1 MKSHGLMRRVIAGMG
16 ANSFG
21 VAITIGT
28 QLASLP
34 LFLSKWD
41 TATYGVWLMLSALPG
56 YLSMA
61 DVGMVTAAGNRMNM
75 AISAGD
81 PAEANHVF
89 HSVQV
94 FVTTVCALIAVMVIP
109 LIWWFPWP
117 VETNSDQRLAV
128 IALSAGVLVSFFGG
142 LTEQVFKSTQRYA
155 TGILL
160 GNLTRLAEWFGGIA
174 GLLLVGTF
182 SAVAAGGLLM
192 RVVFTLLSM
201 RLASESSRGL
211 SWGIRSAS
219 TKKVRELIQP
229 AAAFMAFPLANALSF
244 QGVTLLVG
252 GLLGPVAVAMFNTY
266 RTLARTAVQFTSL
279 FSYALWPEFSRLFGI
294 GSRDELRNLAVR
306 SSWLGAAQALFISA
320 ALFILAPWILKLWT
334 HDQIS
339 FDPVV
344 FGVLM
349 LYAAVC
355 GIWNVPKVLLMA
367 TNRHGSL
374 AIWSLVVGILCVGL
388 VLALGSPLALIG
400 VSGAML
406 ISEVFIALVCARL
419 AWQVFGP
426 SAHQQA
432 VSF

>member
-1 MKSHGLMRRVIAGMG
+1 MKPHGLMRRVAAGMG

-34 LFLSKWD
+34 LFLSQWD

-75 AISAGD
+75 AISAGNT
-81 PAEANHVF
+81 AEANHIF

-94 FVTTVCALIAVMVIP
+94 FVATVCALIAVIVIP
-109 LIWWFPWP
+109 LVWWFPWP
-117 VETNSDQRLAV
+117 VETNADQRLAM
-128 IALSAGVLVSFFGG
+128 IALSVGVLVSFFGG

-174 GLLLVGTF
+174 GLLVDGSF
-182 SAVAAGGLLM
+182 AVVAMGGLLM

-211 SWGIRSAS
+211 SWGASKASA
-219 TKKVRELIQP
+219 KAVRDLIQP
-229 AAAFMAFPLANALSF
+229 AVAFMAFPLANALSF

-252 GLLGPVAVAMFNTY
+252 GLIGPVAVAMFNTY

-279 FSYALWPEFSRLFGI
+279 FSYALWPEFSRLFGT
-294 GSRDELRNLAVR
+294 GSREELRNLAVR
-306 SSWLGAAQALFISA
+306 SAWLGAAQAIVISA
-320 ALFILAPWILKLWT
+320 ALFVLAPWILKLWT
-334 HDQIS
+334 HDQIG
-339 FDPVV
+339 FEPVV
-344 FGVLM
+344 FSVLM
-349 LYAAVC
+349 VYASVC

-374 AIWSLVVGILCVGL
+374 AVWSLVAGVLCIGL
-388 VLALGSPLALIG
+388 AVALGSPLALLG
-400 VSGAML
+400 VSSAML
-406 ISEVFIALVCARL
+406 ISELFIALVCARL
-419 AWQVFGP
+419 AWQVFGT
-426 SAHQQA
+426 AKHQQA